1 MKIDLCS
8 VYVNDQARALAFY
21 TEVLGFRLRT
31 DVPAGEY
38 RWITV
43 VSPEAPADV
52 QLMLEPL
59 GFAPAATYQAALFEA
74 GIPFT
79 SFDVT
84 DVRAEYRR
92 LVDLGV
98 RFASEPQE
106 MPFGYSAVLDDTCGN
121 WIMLHE
127 LAAFAGEPVVTE

>member
-1 MKIDLCS
+1 MKIELCS
-8 VYVNDQARALAFY
+8 VYVSDQARALAFY
-21 TEVLGFRLRT
+21 TDVLGFTPHT

-38 RWITV
+38 RWMTV
-43 VSPEAPADV
+43 VSPEAPTGV
-52 QLMLEPL
+52 QLVLEPL

-79 SFDVT
+79 SFGVA
-84 DVRAEYRR
+84 DVRAEYQR
-92 LVDLGV
+92 LLALGV

-106 MPFGYSAVLDDTCGN
+106 TPFGYSAVLDDTCGN

-127 LAAFAGEPVVTE
+127 LAVFAGEPV

>member
-21 TEVLGFRLRT
+21 TDVLGFRLHT

-43 VSPEAPADV
+43 VSPEAPAGV
-52 QLMLEPL
+52 QLVLEPL
-59 GFAPAATYQAALFEA
+59 GFAPAATYQAALYEA

-79 SFDVT
+79 SFGVT
-84 DVRAEYRR
+84 DVRAEYDR
-92 LVDLGV
+92 LLALGV

-106 MPFGYSAVLDDTCGN
+106 TPFGYSAVLDDTCGN

-127 LAAFAGEPVVTE
+127 LTAFGAESATTE